1 MLINETRDVLES
13 AEFNQILSRC
23 LNLSFY
29 AMAHQLHSCF
39 PRQEQHEALAS
50 SVVAERDLAAPAA
63 TAEPALPMAKLMP
76 LVNKQVSQLLASDP
90 NPFLATVLHDDQLRQ
105 YAFDLFTAFGAD
117 E

>member
-1 MLINETRDVLES
+1 VVVVVVVVVTPL
-13 AEFNQILSRC
+13 Q
-23 LNLSFY
+23 
-29 AMAHQLHSCF
+29 
-39 PRQEQHEALAS
+39 ALAS
-50 SVVAERDLAAPAA
+50 SVDAERDLAAPAA

-76 LVNKQVSQLLASDP
+76 LVNKQVRRGGGQAMKGPPFFSTHPVGACVRVVSARPQVSQLLASDP